1 MIEWYVALPLMLAM
15 HVIEDFHIQGK
26 MADMKQ
32 SSFWEKYDSRYGGD
46 YIPVLILHGIE
57 WSVLVALPLMV
68 ADGFQTSAGLVVLIF
83 VNALLHSYIDHL
95 KCNEFRI
102 NLIQDQAIHITQIV
116 LLCAFWGMGVV

>member
-1 MIEWYVALPLMLAM
+1 MIEWYVALLLMLTM
-15 HVIEDFHIQGK
+15 HIIEDFHIQGK

-57 WSVLVALPLMV
+57 WSVLVTIPLMV

-83 VNALLHSYIDHL
+83 VNAFLHSYIDHL

-102 NLIQDQAIHITQIV
+102 NLIQDQTIHITQIV